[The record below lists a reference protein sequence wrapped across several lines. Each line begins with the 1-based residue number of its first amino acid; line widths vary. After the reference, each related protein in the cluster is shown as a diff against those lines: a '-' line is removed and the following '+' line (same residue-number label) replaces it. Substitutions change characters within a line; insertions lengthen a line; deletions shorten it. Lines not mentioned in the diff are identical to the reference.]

1 MTSESSDNRRDDIA
15 HTGRIGFWVAIALAV
30 LLGLHPPGSTELY
43 GDGKAFLE
51 HIDGFWI
58 AIHVAVAVL
67 LFVVPLVVGVWAS
80 HLATAKARVYGG
92 LATSAAVGGAAI
104 GVLHLVGMDTMTFVA
119 FSDTFESGAGSEAVL
134 VGADILLRIHAATLA
149 AWALSFFFVLP
160 VSAGIAA
167 MADGRYPA
175 WYWLL
180 LLVAGVS
187 ALGGVIVA
195 FSEGQWSDIS
205 ETVLLRISGVL
216 AIVWILITSWWMRKG
231 STTPVQ

>member
-1 MTSESSDNRRDDIA
+1 MTSESSDSPRDDIA
-15 HTGRIGFWVAIALAV
+15 HAGRIGFWVAIILAA

-43 GDGKAFLE
+43 GDGGAFLE

-58 AIHVAVAVL
+58 AIHIAVAVL
-67 LFVVPLVVGVWAS
+67 LFVIPLVVGVWAS
-80 HLATAKARVYGG
+80 HLATPKARVYGG
-92 LATSAAVGGAAI
+92 LATYAAIGGAAVGVI
-104 GVLHLVGMDTMTFVA
+104 HLVGIDTMTFVA

-167 MADGRYPA
+167 IADGRYPV

-180 LLVAGVS
+180 LLVAGAA
-187 ALGGVIVA
+187 ALSGVIVA
-195 FSEGQWSDIS
+195 FGEGQWSDLS
-205 ETVLLRISGVL
+205 ETVLLRVSGVL
-216 AIVWILITSWWMRKG
+216 AIAWILITSWWMRKG
-231 STTPVQ
+231 STAPAP